1 MDIFRSDRLA
11 AYRGVP
17 REVLALT
24 VSWGAAIH
32 RSTSTPVSIREHSS
46 PAVSPAS
53 AMTSWVNAVT
63 EGVTSWHSGESSQ
76 ASTARSAG
84 TRMPSPISA
93 D

>member
-1 MDIFRSDRLA
+1 
-11 AYRGVP
+11 
-17 REVLALT
+17 
-24 VSWGAAIH
+24 
-32 RSTSTPVSIREHSS
+32 
-46 PAVSPAS
+46 
-53 AMTSWVNAVT
+53 MTSWVNAVT